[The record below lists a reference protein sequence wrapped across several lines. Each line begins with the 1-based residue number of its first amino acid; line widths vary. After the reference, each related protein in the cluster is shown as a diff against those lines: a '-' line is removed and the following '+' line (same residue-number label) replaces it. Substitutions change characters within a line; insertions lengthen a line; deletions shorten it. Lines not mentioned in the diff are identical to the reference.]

1 MVSARVRR
9 AIDRGKDEDA
19 RGENDQIKSR
29 RGFLRLPPVRSF
41 ARAVRERLA
50 IDSGTGTLPARRR
63 GKESLATVDE
73 RREVSKSQ
81 TRGRARTFVVP
92 LRRGGVGLALRA
104 RVEGVRGEPP
114 PQFAAA
120 ARAAPSRQRLF
131 DALRSIVATV
141 GGVYDP
147 RFANPALSPRSRA
160 RRTDA
165 RTNPKLAHSKG
176 RVTNERERDHRPPG
190 RSLDDLRKIESRSDR
205 SSRTVPTRPNASR
218 PPPSRTPRADARS
231 A

>member
-114 PQFAAA
+114 P
-120 ARAAPSRQRLF
+120 
-131 DALRSIVATV
+131 
-141 GGVYDP
+141 
-147 RFANPALSPRSRA
+147 N
-160 RRTDA
+160 
-165 RTNPKLAHSKG
+165 
-176 RVTNERERDHRPPG
+176 
-190 RSLDDLRKIESRSDR
+190 
-205 SSRTVPTRPNASR
+205 SR
-218 PPPSRTPRADARS
+218 PPRARPRADKGCSTPCEASSRPWAVFTTRGLQTRRS
-231 A
+231 RLGRGRDALTRGRTLNSHTRKVA